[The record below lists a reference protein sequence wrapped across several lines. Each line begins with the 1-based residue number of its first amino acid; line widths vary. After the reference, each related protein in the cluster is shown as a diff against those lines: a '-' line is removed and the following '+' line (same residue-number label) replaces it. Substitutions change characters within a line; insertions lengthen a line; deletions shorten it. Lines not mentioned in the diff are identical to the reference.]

1 MIKLVQCVRKQ
12 PEIELL
18 EFRRYWD
25 EYRRMM
31 ENAREVLGISRVL
44 FSTALA
50 FEESFEV
57 MLTRGTQVPYDGI
70 VELFFENAT
79 IFREVLA
86 HPDTEAL
93 LEEIRAFQGEFM
105 DLDASAFFFAINDE
119 Y

>member
-18 EFRRYWD
+18 EFRNYWD

-57 MLTRGTQVPYDGI
+57 MLTRGTQVPYDGM

-105 DLDASAFFFAINDE
+105 DLDASAFFFAINDG